1 MEIDVSKIIN
11 IKTRSEFRD
20 WLTNFSNKEKECY
33 VHVKRGNP
41 VDPNKFYYLDAVE
54 EAICFGWIDSVYV
67 SYNGKRYQ
75 RFSPRRKNGQWT
87 ELNKE
92 RARRLIKL
100 GLMNKEGK
108 KTLPKLG
115 VRSFKIPLDIE
126 RILKEHRVWSNFKK
140 FPPLYQ
146 RVRVSNILF
155 YKRRDPS
162 AYKKMLNHLIK
173 ETKKGEMFGEW
184 NDYGRLLNY

>member
-1 MEIDVSKIIN
+1 MEIDVRKILD

-20 WLTNFSNKEKECY
+20 WLTYFSTKEKECFI
-33 VHVKRGNP
+33 HVKRGNP

-54 EAICFGWIDSVYV
+54 EAICFGWIDSVNV

-108 KTLPKLG
+108 KALPKLG
-115 VRSFKIPLDIE
+115 VRSFKIPLEIE

-162 AYKKMLNHLIK
+162 AYKKMLDHLIK